1 MTATFRTALSAT
13 LLGLSLLGSV
23 QAAPAEREV
32 VQVQLREAAAPAP
45 ARAEPDRE
53 LAADM
58 SEHLDPRLIAGI
70 AGAIGLYSVVSA
82 IRRRRTE
89 DGFPKAV

>member
-32 VQVQLREAAAPAP
+32 VQVQVREAAAP